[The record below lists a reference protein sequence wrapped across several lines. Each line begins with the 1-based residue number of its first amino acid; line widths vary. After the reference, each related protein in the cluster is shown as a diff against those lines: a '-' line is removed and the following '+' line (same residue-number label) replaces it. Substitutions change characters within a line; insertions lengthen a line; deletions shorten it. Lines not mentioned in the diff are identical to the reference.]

1 MEAAL
6 RQTPYDWRENAVV
19 RPLIDPDWRNKPMY
33 SEDEFWNMAY
43 ADLGKR
49 YGMNDIREAEK

>member
-6 RQTPYDWRENAVV
+6 RQTSDWQTDVME
-19 RPLIDPDWRNKPMY
+19 RPLIDPDWQSKPRY

-43 ADLGKR
+43 ADLGAR
-49 YGMNDIREAEK
+49 YGLKDIREAGK